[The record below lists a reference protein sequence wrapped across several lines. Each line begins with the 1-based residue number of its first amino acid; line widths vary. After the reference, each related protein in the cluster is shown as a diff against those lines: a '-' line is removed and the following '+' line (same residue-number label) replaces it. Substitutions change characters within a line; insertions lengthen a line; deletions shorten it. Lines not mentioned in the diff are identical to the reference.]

1 MDGRKSMNNNIIYTT
16 YFKRRMS
23 MSKMGWLHHLVQI
36 AHHNEEEVK
45 ELEGHLGELGFKNPT
60 FAAKEFMKAYAEL
73 EENAA

>member
-1 MDGRKSMNNNIIYTT
+1 
-16 YFKRRMS
+16 

-36 AHHNEEEVK
+36 AHHNEEEVE

-73 EENAA
+73 EEAAGEPNDPDDGSWKGR